1 MLHFSTFQ
9 QKVFAYQ
16 NFCPFDLLYSLH
28 LFIFLKSP
36 TVDLTVTEQ
45 LPPFVIVISSRRLGS
60 KRLFSKPF
68 ISKKVC
74 GKTTTN
80 ISLRR
85 S

>member
-1 MLHFSTFQ
+1 MLHFLTFQ

-45 LPPFVIVISSRRLGS
+45 LSPFFSYLLVGDQVQNISFRNSLT
-60 KRLFSKPF
+60 KIL
-68 ISKKVC
+68 C

-80 ISLRR
+80 IRL
-85 S
+85 